1 MGAAGRVMTAG
12 EEMQDGLDFDLN
24 GSSYRAN
31 GWGREGVD
39 IENEQGQLV
48 TTYNWLHS
56 DVKNMAY
63 YYVYPAF
70 TNIMEKGGI
79 R

>member
-1 MGAAGRVMTAG
+1 MTAG

-31 GWGREGVD
+31 GWGRLRPSGHPD
-39 IENEQGQLV
+39 NEPIP
-48 TTYNWLHS
+48 WLHS

-70 TNIMEKGGI
+70 TNIVNKGEL